1 MARVYIR
8 AEWKGGENDKENL
21 IEQVERV
28 NYLAQELS
36 KAVRDLNFSAVQLK
50 IEDAPSEGKS
60 DEANESTI
68 TPFQAYQSLVAD
80 RQAAQQANHGKDE
93 ESQ

>member
-36 KAVRDLNFSAVQLK
+36 KAARDLSFSAVQLK
-50 IEDAPSEGKS
+50 IEEAPSEGKS
-60 DEANESTI
+60 NEASK
-68 TPFQAYQSLVAD
+68 
-80 RQAAQQANHGKDE
+80 G
-93 ESQ
+93 

>member
-1 MARVYIR
+1 MMADHGRRKKGGEVMARVYIR

-60 DEANESTI
+60 DEAS
-68 TPFQAYQSLVAD
+68 
-80 RQAAQQANHGKDE
+80 KD
-93 ESQ
+93 